1 MTTIKKEAPYQI
13 SKQALQRM
21 PYYLNYLKTN
31 CLGTMQNVSARMIAD
46 ALRLN
51 EVQVRKDLASVS
63 SSGGK
68 PKTGFAVE
76 ELVKD
81 IETFLGY
88 DNLNKAVLV
97 GAGRLGKALMTY
109 SGFANYGLEIVAAFD
124 EDAAVVGEDIKDK
137 PILNIE
143 QLKSI
148 CSENNVPI
156 GIITVPAESAQVV
169 CDYLIQAGVKAI
181 WNFAPTHLEV
191 PEDILVQNENMA
203 TSLAVLSN
211 HLAHKLHE

>member
-1 MTTIKKEAPYQI
+1 MTNTKKAPYQI

-31 CLGTMQNVSARMIAD
+31 CAGQMQNVSARMIAD

-68 PKTGFAVE
+68 PKTGFPVDD
-76 ELVKD
+76 LIRD

-88 DNLNKAVLV
+88 DNLNRAVLV

-109 SGFANYGLEIVAAFD
+109 SGFENYGLEIIAAFD
-124 EDAAVVGEDIKDK
+124 VDAVVVDSDLKGK
-137 PILNIE
+137 PIL
-143 QLKSI
+143 SI
-148 CSENNVPI
+148 DKLADICAEYNVPI
-156 GIITVPAESAQVV
+156 GIITVPAEGAQAV
-169 CDYLIQAGVKAI
+169 CDQLIAAGVKAI

-191 PEDILVQNENMA
+191 PENILVQNENMA